1 MAATIEETLGID
13 REGRVYTPLPDSERT
28 QQVRLPIDPRYEEE
42 IVLPLSPRPES
53 ALMYI
58 RLLVAP

>member
-28 QQVRLPIDPRYEEE
+28 QQVRLLNEF
-42 IVLPLSPRPES
+42 
-53 ALMYI
+53 
-58 RLLVAP
+58 